1 MTTQCSDVL
10 LSLYGEPRS
19 VIHAR
24 VSARGRT
31 DGRTEAEEMPSEKIG
46 QAMVSL
52 ISLKEPSK
60 TAR

>member
-1 MTTQCSDVL
+1 MITQCSDVL

-24 VSARGRT
+24 ASARGGR
-31 DGRTEAEEMPSEKIG
+31 DGRTQAEETPLEKIG
-46 QAMVSL
+46 HAMVNL
-52 ISLKEPSK
+52 ISLKERSK

>member
-10 LSLYGEPRS
+10 LSLYSEPRS
-19 VIHAR
+19 VIRAR
-24 VSARGRT
+24 ISARGRR
-31 DGRTEAEEMPSEKIG
+31 DGRTQAGETLLEKIG

-52 ISLKEPSK
+52 ISLKERSK